1 LRIPN
6 HFPTNLLVSS
16 MFHDFHP
23 GPVPGRWRKFSA
35 VARQD
40 LGFFYAISLEASRR
54 NGTEFLTEKF
64 KKNVMLK

>member
-40 LGFFYAISLEASRR
+40 LGFFMR
-54 NGTEFLTEKF
+54 FLWRLRDETALSSWQ
-64 KKNVMLK
+64 KNLRKMWC